1 MKKIL
6 IPLLLAGSLTLTGS
20 DIFSWI
26 DPNAVG

>member
-26 DPNAVG
+26 DPMR